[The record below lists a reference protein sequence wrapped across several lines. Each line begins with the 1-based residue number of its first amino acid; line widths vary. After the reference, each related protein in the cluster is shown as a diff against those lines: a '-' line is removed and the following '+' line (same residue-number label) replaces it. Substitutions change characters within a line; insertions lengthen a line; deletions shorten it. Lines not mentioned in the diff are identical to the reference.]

1 MPSPAYKFECQEKG
15 KCRQRIGQW
24 LPEGWSDMVFNYKRT
39 APENLEGEFGT
50 VLYLNCTGG
59 YMC

>member
-1 MPSPAYKFECQEKG
+1 MSGKG
-15 KCRQRIGQW
+15 KCVGQRIGQW
-24 LPEGWSDMVFNYKRT
+24 LPEGGVIWCLTTKDSTREF
-39 APENLEGEFGT
+39 EGEFGT